1 MAKETTVW
9 IKPLD
14 LPWEQVGTG
23 QFGCVQAGHFLLEF
37 DVHAQ

>member
-23 QFGCVQAGHFLLEF
+23 QFQGITPENINLE
-37 DVHAQ
+37 AA